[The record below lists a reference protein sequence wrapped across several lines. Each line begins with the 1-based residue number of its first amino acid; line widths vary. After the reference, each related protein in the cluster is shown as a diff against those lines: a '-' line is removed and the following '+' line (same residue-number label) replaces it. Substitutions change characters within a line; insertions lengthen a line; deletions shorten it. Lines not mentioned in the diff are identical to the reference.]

1 MDKKP
6 SFKVTIFS
14 FLFLVLIPLFS
25 ILAQELKLDIKKNV
39 LDNGLTILTCE
50 DKSSPTVSYM
60 TFINAG
66 SRDEKP
72 GTTGLAH
79 IFEHMMF
86 RGTKEYPD
94 YDNAVT
100 SFGAQTNASTGEDYT
115 SYFVNVKKDYL
126 EKIIPIEADRLRN
139 LIFSNEAFRMEMGPV
154 KEERRRGVVDDPDG
168 FLGDELVQ
176 LAYQVHP
183 YHHPVIGF
191 EEDLEKNIQLQDG
204 LDFKKN
210 FYSPG
215 YATIVV
221 TGDFDTPKIIEL
233 IKKYYGEWEKS
244 ASLNISI
251 PAEPKQTRERVKN
264 YVWKDSQVSPK
275 LLISFHGPNFEITD
289 YDLCSLQLLGRI
301 LFMSS
306 GRLTKKLYKDLQLV
320 EYISGHMEEKKDP
333 GLFVIR
339 TSLKKGKSLD
349 EVKPLILEELEKL
362 KTELVTEKEL
372 EKAKNSVKA
381 EMVYRLDNPFSVAY
395 TIGHYQI
402 VDGDYDL
409 LFEIQKK
416 YSGVTPEMIQ
426 QVAKKYFTPESRTIV
441 TLVPKK

>member
-1 MDKKP
+1 MDKRQVLRV
-6 SFKVTIFS
+6 SVVS
-14 FLFLVLIPLFS
+14 FLLLILIPFFS
-25 ILAQELKLDIKKNV
+25 LLAQELKLDIKKNV

-50 DKSSPTVSYM
+50 DKSVPTVSYM

-94 YDNAVT
+94 YDKAVT
-100 SFGAQTNASTGEDYT
+100 VFGANTNASTGEDYT
-115 SYFVNVKKDYL
+115 DYFVNVKKDFL
-126 EKIIPIEADRLRN
+126 EKIIPIEADRVRN
-139 LIFSNEAFRMEMGPV
+139 LAFTNEAFRMEMGPV

-168 FLGDELVQ
+168 FIWDEMVQ
-176 LAYQVHP
+176 TAYQVHP

-215 YATIVV
+215 YTTIIV
-221 TGDFDTPKIIEL
+221 TGNFDTPKVLEL
-233 IKKYYGEWEKS
+233 IKKYYGDWPKTPPPN
-244 ASLNISI
+244 LNI
-251 PAEPKQTRERVKN
+251 PAEPKQTKEQVKN
-264 YVWKDSQVSPK
+264 YVWKDSEISPK
-275 LLISFHGPNFEITD
+275 LLIAFHGPNFEIKDDD
-289 YDLCSLQLLGRI
+289 YCALELAARI

-320 EYISGHMEEKKDP
+320 EYISGGMQDAKDP
-333 GLFVIR
+333 GLFEIS
-339 TSLKKGKSLD
+339 TSLKRGKSID
-349 EVKPLILEELEKL
+349 EVKPLIFEELEKL
-362 KTELVTEKEL
+362 KNEPVSEREL

-381 EMVYRLDNPFSVAY
+381 EMIYRMDNPFSVAY
-395 TIGHYQI
+395 TIGHFQI
-402 VDGDYDL
+402 EGGDYNM

-416 YSGVTPEMIQ
+416 YSEVTPEMIQ
-426 QVAKKYFTPESRTIV
+426 QVAKKYLNSDNRTV
-441 TLVPKK
+441 LTLLPKK

>member
-1 MDKKP
+1 MNKRK
-6 SFKVTIFS
+6 SFKVSIVS
-14 FLFLVLIPLFS
+14 FLLLILIPFFS
-25 ILAQELKLDIKKNV
+25 LLAQELKLDIKKNV

-50 DKSSPTVSYM
+50 DKSAPTISYM

-66 SRDEKP
+66 SREEKP

-94 YDNAVT
+94 YDKAVT
-100 SFGAQTNASTGEDYT
+100 SFGANTNASTGEDYT

-126 EKIIPIEADRLRN
+126 EKIIPIEADRVRN
-139 LIFSNEAFRMEMGPV
+139 LAFTNEAFRMEMGPV

-168 FLGDELVQ
+168 FIWDELVQ
-176 LAYQVHP
+176 TAYQVHP

-191 EEDLEKNIQLQDG
+191 EEDLEKNIQVQDG

-215 YATIVV
+215 YTAIVV
-221 TGDFDTPKIIEL
+221 TGNFDTPKVLEV
-233 IKKYYGEWEKS
+233 IKKYYGDWQKTPPPD
-244 ASLNISI
+244 LKI
-251 PAEPKQTRERVKN
+251 PAEPKQTKERVKN
-264 YVWKDSQVSPK
+264 YVWKDSEISPK
-275 LLISFHGPNFEITD
+275 LLIAFHGPNFEIKDDD
-289 YDLCSLQLLGRI
+289 YCALELAARV

-306 GRLTKKLYKDLQLV
+306 GRLTKKLYNDLQLV
-320 EYISGHMEEKKDP
+320 EYISGGMGDRKDP
-333 GLFVIR
+333 GLFEIS
-339 TSLKKGKSLD
+339 TSLKRGKSID

-362 KTELVTEKEL
+362 KNEPVSEREL

-381 EMVYRLDNPFSVAY
+381 EMIYRMDNPLSVAY
-395 TIGHYQI
+395 TIGHFQI
-402 VDGDYDL
+402 EGGDYNL

-416 YSGVTPEMIQ
+416 YSEVNPGMIQ
-426 QVAKKYFTPESRTIV
+426 QVAKKYFSPENRTV
-441 TLVPKK
+441 LTLLPKK